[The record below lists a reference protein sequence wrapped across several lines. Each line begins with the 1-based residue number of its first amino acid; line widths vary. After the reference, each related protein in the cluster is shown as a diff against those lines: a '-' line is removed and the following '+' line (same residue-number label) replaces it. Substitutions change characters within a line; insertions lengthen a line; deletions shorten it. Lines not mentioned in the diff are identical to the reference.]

1 MSRASNGRFQK
12 GQSGNPRGR
21 PKARRPHISAF
32 DIIIEKS
39 LTVTQNGVERELTV
53 DEALE
58 WQTYQAALGGSRMAI
73 RKVLKM
79 IEKREAALAK
89 KTPVRARK
97 VRSEAHY
104 TSDNANEAM
113 RILDIA
119 QPDPGMEGKRWFLQ
133 AWATQSALSRPGRRK
148 FARKEIDNIKF
159 FTVDSE
165 SLRWP
170 RGQSQ

>member
-1 MSRASNGRFQK
+1 MSRAENGRFKK

-21 PKARRPHISAF
+21 PKARRPHNSAF

-39 LTVTQNGVERELTV
+39 LTVTQNGVERELSV

-79 IEKREAALAK
+79 IEKREAALAR

-97 VRSEAHY
+97 IRSEAHY
-104 TSDNANEAM
+104 TSNNANEAM

-119 QPDPGMEGKRWFLQ
+119 RPDSGMEGRRWFLE
-133 AWATQSALSRPGRRK
+133 AWATQAALSRPGRRK
-148 FARKEIDNIKF
+148 FERKDVDNIKF
-159 FTVDSE
+159 FTNGSE

-170 RGQSQ
+170 RGQAG